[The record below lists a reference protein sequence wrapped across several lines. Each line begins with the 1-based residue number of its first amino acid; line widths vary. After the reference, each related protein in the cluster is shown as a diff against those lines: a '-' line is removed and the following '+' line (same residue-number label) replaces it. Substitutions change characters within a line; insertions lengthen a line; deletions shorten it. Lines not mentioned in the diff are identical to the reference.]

1 MTIDEAI
8 ALIEHC
14 AKTHARYDR
23 VEVKEALKLGIEALK
38 YAKTSRDPSGN
49 PAYSLLPGETLVS
62 LNNEEKR
69 RTQ

>member
-1 MTIDEAI
+1 MTIDKAI
-8 ALIEHC
+8 EL
-14 AKTHARYDR
+14 
-23 VEVKEALKLGIEALK
+23 LKAINVQRGTLSEDDIKAIQLGIEALK

-62 LNNEEKR
+62 LSNEEKR